1 VDNVTGGRRER
12 KKHAT
17 SVALQDAALRLF
29 REQGFAETTVEEIA
43 EAADVS
49 TRTFFRHFHSK
60 EAVLF
65 ADDDELLERWI
76 EALRARP
83 RNEPIL
89 TVLREASH
97 EMAPA
102 YSDEIGRLRWELGAK
117 ERRITSHL
125 MRVGSGW
132 ENMVASE
139 VAVRLGLPSSYDLT
153 PRVTAAAA
161 SAAWRI
167 AQTRWVR
174 DEGASPLAGHLDAA
188 FDALAELTEPTAID
202 VRSPQDGEHEDEATT
217 NQKVR
222 PHR

>member
-1 VDNVTGGRRER
+1 MRQ
-12 KKHAT
+12 A
-17 SVALQDAALRLF
+17 
-29 REQGFAETTVEEIA
+29 A
-43 EAADVS
+43 EAAAAV
-49 TRTFFRHFHSK
+49 TRGARSY
-60 EAVLF
+60 
-65 ADDDELLERWI
+65 DDDALLERWI
-76 EALRARP
+76 ECLRARP
-83 RNEPIL
+83 KKEPIL

-97 EMAPA
+97 EMAPE

-125 MRVGSGW
+125 MRVAGGW
-132 ENMVASE
+132 ENVVAAE
-139 VAVRLGLPSSYDLT
+139 VAVRLGASSSYDLA

-174 DEGASPLAGHLDAA
+174 EEGARPLADHLDEA
-188 FDALAELTEPTAID
+188 FNALAELTEPTAID
-202 VRSPQDGEHEDEATT
+202 VRTPEDNDNEHTATT